1 MLMSLSLIPV
11 SLSNETLSPLVC
23 LLPEEP
29 PLLVVFGPLG
39 AALEDEVIE
48 VGAGAAGDA
57 QDVEGADLL
66 ALMLVPMLYLLH
78 ALRLL
83 RSCASLVI
91 MQRRPLIFV
100 RSCCDV
106 PVYLLSQLLRPLGLC
121 LSSAGLSGCG

>member
-1 MLMSLSLIPV
+1 MSLSLIPV

-39 AALEDEVIE
+39 AALEDKVVE
-48 VGAGAAGDA
+48 VGAGAA

-83 RSCASLVI
+83 CSCASLVK

-106 PVYLLSQLLRPLGLC
+106 PVYLLSQLVC
-121 LSSAGLSGCG
+121 LSSAGLSVCG

>member
-11 SLSNETLSPLVC
+11 SLSNETLSSLVC

-39 AALEDEVIE
+39 AALEDKVVE
-48 VGAGAAGDA
+48 VGAGAA

-83 RSCASLVI
+83 RSCVSLDQSPLCRGHDVI
-91 MQRRPLIFV
+91 VCF
-100 RSCCDV
+100 
-106 PVYLLSQLLRPLGLC
+106 LSTFKLFQSH
-121 LSSAGLSGCG
+121 LSVQ

>member
-1 MLMSLSLIPV
+1 MSLSLIPI

-39 AALEDEVIE
+39 AALEDEVVE
-48 VGAGAAGDA
+48 VGAGCAGDA

-78 ALRLL
+78 ALRLRLL
-83 RSCASLVI
+83 RSCASLVT
-91 MQRRPLIFV
+91 LVLAEKTFDL
-100 RSCCDV
+100 CHV
-106 PVYLLSQLLRPLGLC
+106 PVNHLSQLVC

>member
-1 MLMSLSLIPV
+1 MSLSLIPV
-11 SLSNETLSPLVC
+11 SLSNETLSSLVC

-39 AALEDEVIE
+39 AALEDKVVE
-48 VGAGAAGDA
+48 VGAGAA

-83 RSCASLVI
+83 RSCASLVT
-91 MQRRPLIFV
+91 LVLAEKTFDL
-100 RSCCDV
+100 CHV
-106 PVYLLSQLLRPLGLC
+106 PVNHLSQLVC